1 MADPIEPDLIIV
13 QAKVGNAYVD
23 LCGMETAGV
32 NQTATTSDRFRRSC
46 DNPAA
51 IPTRTVRVNGKQW
64 DVTASGVLN
73 MAQYDLYASL
83 IGMHADYRL
92 LYERF
97 DAALT
102 DGERTSTTY
111 GYRDGRA
118 VMTSANE
125 SIGGD
130 EGTAEVTLAGEG
142 TLTWTAG
149 APTTPTT

>member
-23 LCGMETAGV
+23 LCGIETASI
-32 NQTATTSDRFRRSC
+32 NRTANTSDRFRRSC

-64 DVTASGVLN
+64 DASGSGVIN
-73 MAQYDLYASL
+73 MAQFGLYESL
-83 IGMHADYRL
+83 LGMHADYRF

-97 DAALT
+97 DATLT

-118 VMTSANE
+118 VMTSDNE
-125 SIGGD
+125 NIGGD
-130 EGTAEVTLAGEG
+130 EGTAELSWAGEG
-142 TLTWTAG
+142 TLSWTTG
-149 APTTPTT
+149 APGTPVT